1 MSEFLINGIPFP
13 SPVIKTRPDEVKAA
27 TLGNQSNG
35 TSFGDV
41 LENAIQQVSNLQ
53 QEAGSESQKLLTGN
67 TQDIHSAM
75 VALQKADVSF
85 QMMMQVRNKLV
96 SAYQEIMKTQV

>member
-13 SPVIKTRPDEVKAA
+13 SPVIKTRPDEVRPA
-27 TLGNQSNG
+27 TLGNDSNG